1 MTFKE
6 TYKDIIDDLQPSQD
20 LTEKLLMSEE
30 GRLMKFNK
38 KKAIVLIAVA
48 CMVMGT
54 TVFAAG
60 RIASYRSWSSNLFKE
75 KDITKS
81 RDDAGKLGVSLEIP
95 EAFSNG
101 YTFSYSNCGGIEA
114 LDENGNSMDNGK
126 TFMATYTKDGCSD
139 VYLNVDPSF
148 EPLDVS
154 NIEKYQVKD
163 IGGVSVGFYSDTYK
177 FVPSDYVLTD
187 DDKENIER
195 PDYEISYGSTTVQVQ
210 QCGGFIFEYDSK
222 IYNMLAFDSG
232 LTVDEWYEMAE
243 DLLNQ

>member
-1 MTFKE
+1 MKFEE
-6 TYKDIIDDLQPSQD
+6 TYKNMIDDLQPSME
-20 LTEKLLMSEE
+20 LSE
-30 GRLMKFNK
+30 RLKITQEAKIMKFNK
-38 KKAIVLIAVA
+38 KKAVIIALIA
-48 CMVMGT
+48 CMLCGT

-81 RDDAGKLGVSLEIP
+81 RDDAGKLGVLLEIP

-101 YTFSYSNCGGIEA
+101 YIFSYSNCGGIEA

-126 TFMATYTKDGCSD
+126 SFMATYTKDGCSD

-148 EPLDVS
+148 EPLDVG
-154 NIEKYQVKD
+154 NTEKYQVKD

-177 FVPSDYVLTD
+177 FVPSDYTLTD
-187 DDKENIER
+187 EDKENMER
-195 PDYEISYGSTTVQVQ
+195 PDYEISYGSTTVQIQ

-232 LTVDEWYEMAE
+232 LTADEWYKMAE
-243 DLLNQ
+243 EFLSK